1 MPRAAREQLILDV
14 AGSAF
19 ARDGYHAASME
30 EIAALADVTK
40 PMVYAYFGSKERL
53 YLAYIERTGR
63 ELLDRLE
70 RSARD
75 EDPPLERLRAR
86 IAEFLAFV
94 EEHRD
99 GWRVLFAEAASS
111 RPLADEVADLRARI
125 VAAVRRMIE
134 DTGLELA
141 PSAGDGMAHAIVG
154 AGESF
159 ANWWLEQPSVPR
171 ELVAD
176 WYVGLVRAAV
186 ATAASAPPDGPA
198 AGAERLGGDSCR
210 SAGGL
215 A

>member
-14 AGSAF
+14 AGGVF
-19 ARDGYHAASME
+19 AASGYHAASMD
-30 EIAALADVTK
+30 EIAARADVSK

-70 RSARD
+70 RAALPEEPS
-75 EDPPLERLRAR
+75 LERLRAR
-86 IAEFLAFV
+86 ITEFLAFV

-99 GWRVLFAEAASS
+99 GWRVLFAEAASN
-111 RPLADEVADLRARI
+111 RPLAAEVADLRERI

-134 DTGLELA
+134 DAGLELA

-176 WYVGLVRAAV
+176 WYVGLVQAAV
-186 ATAASAPPDGPA
+186 AAA
-198 AGAERLGGDSCR
+198 AGSRIP
-210 SAGGL
+210 
-215 A
+215 